1 MVKKNVEFHRG
12 IVEHDLRERK
22 VQLNSTT
29 EWKNGKVGSGE
40 REREFVAL
48 ANTPDEILTFGGLSS
63 RLWRGIHR
71 CFYGRRRRSFER
83 RRSYPSLEG

>member
-40 REREFVAL
+40 RERV
-48 ANTPDEILTFGGLSS
+48 
-63 RLWRGIHR
+63 
-71 CFYGRRRRSFER
+71 CRSC
-83 RRSYPSLEG
+83 